1 MQKCIRLGWQMSSK
15 TNKMDNTKRRNFI
28 KLGLTGAALG
38 AIQPLKATE
47 LFSTSFES
55 KMNGPVV
62 ISTWNHGLAANAEA
76 WKILENGGSALDAVE
91 KGVRVT
97 EADLTNRSVGIGG
110 MPDREGHVTLDACIM
125 DENSRCGSVGF
136 LEGIA
141 HPISVARAV
150 MDKTQH
156 VMLVG
161 SGAKKFALEHGFK
174 TIKTP
179 IPEVKAE
186 YKKWKK
192 ENHDLFKKPEINHEN
207 HDTIGMLALDAHGNL
222 SGACTTS
229 GWAYKL
235 HGRLGDSPIIGAGL
249 FVDNEVGAACATG
262 LGEAIIR
269 IAGSHT
275 VVELMRHGHTPMEAC
290 KLAVERIISKHKDL
304 TNLQCC
310 FLALDREGNIGS
322 YSVYSGFNYA
332 LKTKTDEKLIDSSF
346 NRNW

>member
-1 MQKCIRLGWQMSSK
+1 MADQQ
-15 TNKMDNTKRRNFI
+15 RRKFL
-28 KLGLTGAALG
+28 KLGLAGAALS
-38 AIQPLKATE
+38 AVQPLKAGE
-47 LFSTSFES
+47 LFGQSFEG
-55 KMNGPVV
+55 KANGPVI
-62 ISTWNHGLAANAEA
+62 ISTWNHGLAANAAA
-76 WKILENGGSALDAVE
+76 WKVLEKGGLAIDAVE
-91 KGVRVT
+91 AGVKVT
-97 EADLTNRSVGIGG
+97 ESDLTNRSVGIGG
-110 MPDREGHVTLDACIM
+110 MPDRDGHVTLDACIM
-125 DENSRCGSVGF
+125 DNDSRCGSVAF

-161 SGAKKFALEHGFK
+161 AGAKKFALEHGFE

-192 ENHDLFKKPEINHEN
+192 ENADLFKKPEINHEN
-207 HDTIGMLALDAHGNL
+207 HDTIGLLAMDQYGNF

-229 GWAYKL
+229 GWAYKM
-235 HGRLGDSPIIGAGL
+235 HGRVGDSPIIGAGL
-249 FVDNEVGAACATG
+249 FIDSEVGAATATG

-275 VVELMRHGHTPMEAC
+275 VVELMRNGHSPMEAC
-290 KLAVERIISKHKDL
+290 KMAVERIIAKHKDL

-310 FLALDREGNIGS
+310 FLAIDKNGNVGS
-322 YSVYSGFNYA
+322 YSVYNGFNYA
-332 LKTKTDEKLIDSSF
+332 LKTATEEKMVDAPF